1 MFKTIIVVWLALLVL
16 ALYVFTSVTR
26 IIEKRRPT
34 PPSHSAQKKNFCFID
49 SKRFSVFEEQDDQ
62 L

>member
-34 PPSHSAQKKNFCFID
+34 LPSHGAQKK
-49 SKRFSVFEEQDDQ
+49 FSAS
-62 L
+62 

>member
-26 IIEKRRPT
+26 IIEKRRST
-34 PPSHSAQKKNFCFID
+34 PPSHSAQKKP
-49 SKRFSVFEEQDDQ
+49 SVS
-62 L
+62 

>member
-16 ALYVFTSVTR
+16 ALYVFASVTR

-34 PPSHSAQKKNFCFID
+34 PPSHRAQKK
-49 SKRFSVFEEQDDQ
+49 SSAS
-62 L
+62 